1 MILQLIRI
9 IVEDAGFETGTDESA
24 VWRNTIEPK
33 LHYQLAATNAKFFC
47 LYFISVYFIS
57 PVTVVEFLSKL
68 PLEKKVFTSPIS
80 APFSANYQ
88 SSPPTPQYSGEPQKQ
103 KCSVS
108 NCVRIINQA
117 HPFSEGV
124 HFPC

>member
-1 MILQLIRI
+1 MLCYQEGLQLFLTSMQKIQVNFLKFIFAPSRPRYLQYRIMILQLIRI

-68 PLEKKVFTSPIS
+68 LRTRKRS
-80 APFSANYQ
+80 
-88 SSPPTPQYSGEPQKQ
+88 
-103 KCSVS
+103 
-108 NCVRIINQA
+108 
-117 HPFSEGV
+117 
-124 HFPC
+124 